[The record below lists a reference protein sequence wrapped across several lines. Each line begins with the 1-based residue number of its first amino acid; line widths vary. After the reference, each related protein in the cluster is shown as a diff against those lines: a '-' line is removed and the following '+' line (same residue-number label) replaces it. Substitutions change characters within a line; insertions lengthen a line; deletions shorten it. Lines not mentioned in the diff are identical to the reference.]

1 MIKNKRK
8 ITSKPCINSD
18 ESQFKISSL
27 LNFSLILTVI
37 TICFYFLG
45 FQYQTAFFQTY
56 GVEVNTYSFSYESYF
71 IAIGNEII
79 SFVFVAV
86 MIVSIFVMSAVMIN
100 AKPPKSARVLKWYF
114 RKLDIHIKKKSNHR
128 WASWI
133 RSNKNRTKAFIK
145 KHLAIRIA
153 LKSTKFSMYYLML
166 CVLCWTAFLVGGYL
180 IFKMTVGIID
190 FMSKNARTAAIQ
202 QCKIKKNVKIELKP
216 ELRENTPLPTN
227 IYFFSYLGDKYV
239 VFFDDNTDC
248 SKFGNGSG
256 FFVLNRE
263 DIKKITFSANTQSN

>member
-1 MIKNKRK
+1 MIKNKSK
-8 ITSKPCINSD
+8 IMSKTLSD
-18 ESQFKISSL
+18 SEESRFKFSSL
-27 LNFSLILTVI
+27 LNFSLILTLI
-37 TICFYFLG
+37 TVCFYFLG

-79 SFVFVAV
+79 SFVFVAG

-114 RKLDIHIKKKSNHR
+114 RKLDAHIKKSDHR
-128 WASWI
+128 WAI
-133 RSNKNRTKAFIK
+133 RIRKIKNRTKAFIK
-145 KHLAIRIA
+145 KHLAIRITV
-153 LKSTKFSMYYLML
+153 KSIKFSIYYLVL
-166 CVLCWTAFLVGGYL
+166 CLLCWTTVLIGGYA
-180 IFKMTVGIID
+180 IFKITVSVID
-190 FMSKNARTAAIQ
+190 FMSKNARTAALQ
-202 QCKIKKNVKIELKP
+202 QCEIKKAVKIELKL
-216 ELRENTPLPTN
+216 ELRENTPLPAN
-227 IYFFSYLGDKYV
+227 IYFFSYLGDKYM

-263 DIKKITFSANTQSN
+263 DIKKITFSASASSN